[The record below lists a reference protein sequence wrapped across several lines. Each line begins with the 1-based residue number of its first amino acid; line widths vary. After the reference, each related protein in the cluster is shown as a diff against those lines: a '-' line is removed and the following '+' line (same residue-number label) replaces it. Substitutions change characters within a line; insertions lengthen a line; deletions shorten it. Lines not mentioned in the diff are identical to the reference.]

1 MTPEERA
8 KYNKLYKGYFKNRMR
23 TTEIYGMFNSDCLV
37 VKPAHYNFD
46 GSDEKCCSVF
56 GCGKKLSMSEKLFG
70 DKCINHSK

>member
-8 KYNKLYKGYFKNRMR
+8 KYNKFYKGFFKRGIR
-23 TTEIYGMFNSDCLV
+23 TKDINEKFGANDLII
-37 VKPAHYNFD
+37 KPAEYNFD